1 MDVTEQLP
9 NILVSAF
16 KTKERI
22 VTEVYSL
29 LAYLNVHLHG
39 YMLKALNE
47 ALADVLQV
55 MIAHD
60 KIYLAMK
67 PIKNLRP
74 LCCSTQTE
82 ITQMKHC
89 VINSYYTIP
98 ICYHYLVHLHYILE
112 RTIAEAYDIRMVEV
126 RI

>member
-1 MDVTEQLP
+1 M
-9 NILVSAF
+9 
-16 KTKERI
+16 
-22 VTEVYSL
+22 TEVYSL

-82 ITQMKHC
+82 ITQMKHR
-89 VINSYYTIP
+89 IIGSYYAVP
-98 ICYHYLVHLHYILE
+98 VCYQGLIHLLYIFE
-112 RTIAEAYDIRMVEV
+112 RAITETYDIRMVEV